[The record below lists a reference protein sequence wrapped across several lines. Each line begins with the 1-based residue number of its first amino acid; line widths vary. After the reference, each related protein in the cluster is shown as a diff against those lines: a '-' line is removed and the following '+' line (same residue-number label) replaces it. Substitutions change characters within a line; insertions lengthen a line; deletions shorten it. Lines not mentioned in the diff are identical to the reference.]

1 MDINAQ
7 SHLAKSR
14 ADPNVDSD
22 QTGVISPYASQP
34 AQGRECSVGPP
45 LPLLAT
51 NWLNADKT
59 ASISINISK
68 DLNITVQIHSTV
80 DKRFHDGAN
89 GGELSGGGSSSTSRS
104 YVKENRRIMFN
115 FDVFMS
121 TVVEAVIQGVRFM
134 KDPSNAGK
142 SVVLLNNKRPGG
154 LSSSIVVSP
163 THETQSL
170 DIRYVTI
177 FFIFQQVKTCP
188 IISFLSYGR
197 YVCLYFFSLFFFR
210 TYSLERSDMKRSQ
223 IQEELA
229 KDTTKNI
236 VHKLLSLNGVRLSL
250 LEAQNMLRHL
260 VNIDTDHTTAQNFI
274 KATKQSQVVALTVS
288 FPSPP
293 PLSSSPLLPSP
304 PLRMFT
310 MTRV

>member
-1 MDINAQ
+1 
-7 SHLAKSR
+7 
-14 ADPNVDSD
+14 
-22 QTGVISPYASQP
+22 
-34 AQGRECSVGPP
+34 
-45 LPLLAT
+45 
-51 NWLNADKT
+51 
-59 ASISINISK
+59 
-68 DLNITVQIHSTV
+68 
-80 DKRFHDGAN
+80 
-89 GGELSGGGSSSTSRS
+89 
-104 YVKENRRIMFN
+104 
-115 FDVFMS
+115 
-121 TVVEAVIQGVRFM
+121 
-134 KDPSNAGK
+134 
-142 SVVLLNNKRPGG
+142 
-154 LSSSIVVSP
+154 
-163 THETQSL
+163 
-170 DIRYVTI
+170 
-177 FFIFQQVKTCP
+177 
-188 IISFLSYGR
+188 
-197 YVCLYFFSLFFFR
+197 
-210 TYSLERSDMKRSQ
+210 MKRSQ